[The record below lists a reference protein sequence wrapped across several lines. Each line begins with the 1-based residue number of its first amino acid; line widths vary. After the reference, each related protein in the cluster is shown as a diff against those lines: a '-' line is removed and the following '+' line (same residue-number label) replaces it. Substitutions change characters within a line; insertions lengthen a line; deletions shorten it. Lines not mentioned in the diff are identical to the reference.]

1 MEHDNIE
8 IKQADEI
15 VAIQILADTYHINVF
30 DYSEEELREVIR
42 LLGLAKDS
50 QTFNKIHE

>member
-1 MEHDNIE
+1 MDNTNDME

-30 DYSEEELREVIR
+30 DYSREELGEIIR
-42 LLGLAKDS
+42 LLGLVKES
-50 QTFNKIHE
+50 KTFERKK

>member
-50 QTFNKIHE
+50 QTFNKNHE